1 MSCGKRSCNYKVS
14 MTLSKREGSIEKS
27 REIALIYKV
36 STMKQGGDGIQ
47 QLFISISAAQQKMSI
62 LLLSPIPNSHIFF
75 VFLLL
80 SLIHVNQNS
89 IFCFNWNFWCQL
101 GIFFFSILWGW
112 KFSAYCPKTEAL
124 VESIPKLRFVQ
135 IFAPIKKNGINE

>member
-14 MTLSKREGSIEKS
+14 MTLSKRKGSIEKS

-47 QLFISISAAQQKMSI
+47 QVFISISAAQQNVHLAIISHSKLSY
-62 LLLSPIPNSHIFF
+62 LL

-80 SLIHVNQNS
+80 SLIHVYQNS
-89 IFCFNWNFWCQL
+89 IFCFNWNFCCQL

-112 KFSAYCPKTEAL
+112 KSSEYCPKTETL

-135 IFAPIKKNGINE
+135 IFAPTNFFGINE